1 MFHQSSFGKN
11 IKMSSTAEISDAG
24 EKILLLLSFQ
34 KSLYFMK
41 EREVRMFYREY
52 QDSNEMPDAD
62 RKLVEEAVIAASG
75 AYAPY
80 SHFMVGAAILFD
92 DGTVVRGANVEN
104 AAFPSGSCAEKTAV
118 SYAVSNYPGKRPV
131 AIAVAALSGGTLTR
145 EPVPPCGN
153 CRQMLVE
160 EEQRQGYPIKVIL
173 TGKDKTIVIDSVESL
188 MPLRFTKSNLL

>member
-1 MFHQSSFGKN
+1 MN
-11 IKMSSTAEISDAG
+11 
-24 EKILLLLSFQ
+24 
-34 KSLYFMK
+34 
-41 EREVRMFYREY
+41 EREVRMLYKEY
-52 QDSNEMPDAD
+52 HDSSELPDVD
-62 RKLVEEAVIAASG
+62 RKLTEEAIIAASG

-80 SHFMVGAAILFD
+80 SHFMVGAAILFE

-131 AIAVAALSGGTLTR
+131 AIAVAALSGGILTH

-160 EEQRQGYPIKVIL
+160 EEQRQGSPIKVIL
-173 TGKDKTIVIDSVESL
+173 RGKDKTIVIDSVESL
-188 MPLRFTKSNLL
+188 MPLRFTKSNLR

>member
-1 MFHQSSFGKN
+1 
-11 IKMSSTAEISDAG
+11 MSSTAEISNAG

-34 KSLYFMK
+34 KSRYFMK
-41 EREVRMFYREY
+41 EREVRMLYREY
-52 QDSNEMPDAD
+52 RESSEMPDDD
-62 RKLVEEAVIAASG
+62 RKLTEEAVIAASG

-118 SYAVSNYPGKRPV
+118 SYAVSNFPGKKPV
-131 AIAVAALSGGTLTR
+131 AIAVAALSGGQMTR

-160 EEQRQGYPIKVIL
+160 EEQRQGHPIRIIL
-173 TGKDKTIVIDSVESL
+173 AGKEKTIVIDSVESL
-188 MPLRFTKSNLL
+188 MPLGFTKSNLH